1 MAGRKGYSYR
11 HRGQDFPTVSFTEDL
26 HDKVLHESGGRV
38 GVLKSDL
45 LESALEKPVVTVGG
59 EDTYLTLFSKV
70 AAIGHSIAHGHVF
83 QDGNKRTAVEV
94 MIITLYWNGFKRRP
108 NQTAIETTILL
119 VAAGYLNVEGLRM
132 ALLHM
137 YGLDPANSSF

>member
-1 MAGRKGYSYR
+1 MSRRKGFSYR
-11 HRGQDFPTVSFTEDL
+11 HRGNDFFTVAFADVI
-26 HDKVLHESGGRV
+26 HDTVLKESGGRS
-38 GVLKSDL
+38 GVLKPEL

-59 EDTYLTLFSKV
+59 EDAYPTLFSKV
-70 AAIGHSIAHGHVF
+70 AAIGHGIAHGHVF

-94 MIITLYWNGFKRRP
+94 MIITLSWNGFKRRP
-108 NQTAIETTILL
+108 NQTTIEITILL

>member
-1 MAGRKGYSYR
+1 MSRRKGFSYR
-11 HRGQDFPTVSFTEDL
+11 HRGQDFPTVFFVEAL
-26 HDKVLHESGGRV
+26 HDKVLKESGGRE
-38 GVLKSDL
+38 GILKPDL
-45 LESALEKPVVTVGG
+45 LESALEKPVVSVGG
-59 EDTYLTLFSKV
+59 EDAYPTLFSKV
-70 AAIGHSIAHGHVF
+70 SAIGHSIAHGHVF
-83 QDGNKRTAVEV
+83 QDGNKRSAVEV
-94 MIITLYWNGFKRRP
+94 MIITLSWNGFKRRP

>member
-1 MAGRKGYSYR
+1 MPERKGYSYR

-26 HDKVLHESGGRV
+26 HDKVLRESGGRV
-38 GVLKSDL
+38 GVLKTDL

-59 EDTYLTLFSKV
+59 EDAYPTLFSKV

>member
-11 HRGQDFPTVSFTEDL
+11 HRGQVFPTVTFTEDL
-26 HDKVLHESGGRV
+26 QDKVLRESGGRS
-38 GVLKSDL
+38 GVLKSNL
-45 LESALEKPVVTVGG
+45 LESALEKPVVSVGG
-59 EDTYLTLFSKV
+59 EDAYPTLFSKV
-70 AAIGHSIAHGHVF
+70 VAIGHSIAHGHVF